1 MMHVRG
7 RWTVDAAREGR
18 AIFDYVWGLRPLFL
32 RWPFLAALAVVAAVA
47 IGLVIGTGSVLG
59 WIVLGLLGSLL
70 LLVLVLRLVLVRS
83 LRAGLKPGVPD
94 GSTVGVAL
102 DDTAWTSTSP
112 GQSHTF
118 PWEAYD
124 RVAVSDGYLI
134 LTAARKGTWIP
145 HSLVYA
151 PLAAFDA
158 DPESVVG
165 FVTAARKRR

>member
-1 MMHVRG
+1 M
-7 RWTVDAAREGR
+7 
-18 AIFDYVWGLRPLFL
+18 FDYVWGLRPLFL

-94 GSTVGVAL
+94 GSTVEVAL

-112 GQSHTF
+112 ARATPSRGRRTT
-118 PWEAYD
+118 
-124 RVAVSDGYLI
+124 VSRSRTD
-134 LTAARKGTWIP
+134 T
-145 HSLVYA
+145 
-151 PLAAFDA
+151 
-158 DPESVVG
+158 
-165 FVTAARKRR
+165 